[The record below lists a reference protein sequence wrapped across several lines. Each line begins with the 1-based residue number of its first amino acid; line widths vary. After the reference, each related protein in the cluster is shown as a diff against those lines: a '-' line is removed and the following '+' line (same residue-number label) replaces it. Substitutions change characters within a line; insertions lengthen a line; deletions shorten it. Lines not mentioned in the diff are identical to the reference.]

1 MNKQSRLP
9 LGSVIGI
16 LGGGQLGRMLSLS
29 ASQLGFKTHIYDPDF
44 NAPAKQVTNLSSTF
58 KYDDIKKKMEA
69 TMAQLVKKMGLK
81 SVVKHLVGKGGM
93 SYFIDDPKEA
103 KKLQTNYF
111 YRYNTSLNGL
121 MIHHDIPPEEFLKY
135 VHTIDLSFM
144 KEDMIMRN
152 ELEKLDMEKFIF
164 TNGSAEHAKN
174 ILTHLGVYDLFGRD
188 KVFDIQD
195 AGYIPK
201 PEAKTFD
208 LMLKKFEINP
218 KETIYIEDIAKNLS
232 IGYERGCITVWLIN
246 DEHFGKMD
254 SDKDYISHKIEN
266 LSLFLKEIR
275 LLKSK

>member
-1 MNKQSRLP
+1 MKNFKEMKYLLLDLDGVCYGKHNNYSLER
-9 LGSVIGI
+9 VF
-16 LGGGQLGRMLSLS
+16 GQVSKRMTMFISEKLR
-29 ASQLGFKTHIYDPDF
+29 I
-44 NAPAKQVTNLSSTF
+44 N
-58 KYDDIKKKMEA
+58 ME
-69 TMAQLVKKMGLK
+69 
-81 SVVKHLVGKGGM
+81 
-93 SYFIDDPKEA
+93 EA

-111 YRYNTSLNGL
+111 YKYNTSLNGL

-144 KEDMIMRN
+144 KEDKIMRN

-188 KVFDIQD
+188 KVFDIKD
-195 AGYIPK
+195 AGYVPK

-208 LMLKKFEINP
+208 LMVKKFGLNP

-232 IGYERGCITVWLIN
+232 IGYERGCATVCLIN
-246 DEHFGKMD
+246 DEHFGKID

-266 LSLFLKEIR
+266 LSLFIKEIR
-275 LLKSK
+275 LLKTQ